1 MIRRPPRSTLFP
13 YTTLFRSLIERL
25 PDGCQCWF
33 HVSGCRV
40 IVEANYCYVPRY
52 AQTPL
57 LRCRNG
63 AIGHPIATGEDGC
76 GTFFGWEIKEGVGAG
91 APGWGREIAFSHK
104 GRVERNAGL
113 VQRIAVAQVAVM
125 RHLVL
130 ERTLDMSDTA
140 MPQTNQ
146 VTGGLKGAHAV
157 IDADPGCSLRRYPLV
172 VDQHNGK
179 VA

>member
-63 AIGHPIATGEDGC
+63 AIGHPIATGEDRSEDH
-76 GTFFGWEIKEGVGAG
+76 TSELQS
-91 APGWGREIAFSHK
+91 PH
-104 GRVERNAGL
+104 
-113 VQRIAVAQVAVM
+113 
-125 RHLVL
+125 HLVCRLLL
-130 ERTLDMSDTA
+130 EKKKNTHS
-140 MPQTNQ
+140 
-146 VTGGLKGAHAV
+146 
-157 IDADPGCSLRRYPLV
+157 
-172 VDQHNGK
+172 
-179 VA
+179 